1 MATDF
6 SDRPK
11 PPVLKRFANLDLDGD
26 DGQPLVARAPR
37 ARPTR
42 ADSAR
47 RGAQSAPI
55 VTAPSTG
62 PTASPTRPGPQRSP
76 QGIAARAPEPSP
88 RFPNDPDL
96 EAADLLARELTNN
109 SRYVRTEM
117 DPDSRRAQRAA
128 ELRGMRPPD
137 PMPPPRAPRSSR
149 RDPIETRL
157 DIDPTRGMTSTS
169 FVIGGAPSATG
180 ARSEGASSR
189 GSRAAFEREA
199 LARAADAL
207 VRRVTEDLRPAGPA
221 DLYDFDLPEGMT
233 PGVVTM
239 EVDLRRSP
247 RAPERPPRNTPRPPN
262 VAPPEARSQ
271 GPAESGPRRTRAPGV
286 FARGARTTP
295 VELTPMAARQI
306 MLMSWEAGVPGS
318 PLRILTSRVPGL
330 GRPELDFA
338 FDENLEPD
346 DLVFES
352 QGVTIVVDPASFSW
366 VSGRRIT
373 WHDVPGSEGF
383 SLLP

>member
-11 PPVLKRFANLDLDGD
+11 PPILKRFANLDLDGE
-26 DGQPLVARAPR
+26 DGQPLVERPARAQPN
-37 ARPTR
+37 R
-42 ADSAR
+42 ADATR
-47 RGAQSAPI
+47 RANPQAAPL
-55 VTAPSTG
+55 VTAPSSAAT
-62 PTASPTRPGPQRSP
+62 PTRPQR
-76 QGIAARAPEPSP
+76 IAARPPEPAS

-96 EAADLLARELTNN
+96 EAADLLARELTSN
-109 SRYVRTEM
+109 SRYVRSEM

-137 PMPPPRAPRSSR
+137 PVPPPRTPRPSR

-157 DIDPTRGMTSTS
+157 DVEASRGMTSTS
-169 FVIGGAPSATG
+169 FIIGGAPSAAG
-180 ARSEGASSR
+180 ARSEGVSSR

-199 LARAADAL
+199 LSLAAEAV
-207 VRRVTEDLRPAGPA
+207 VRRVTEDWRPAGPA
-221 DLYDFDLPEGMT
+221 DLYDFDLPEGLT

-262 VAPPEARSQ
+262 VAPSAPRAQPAQ
-271 GPAESGPRRTRAPGV
+271 GQAGPGGQRPRAPGV
-286 FARGARTTP
+286 FARGPRTTP

-330 GRPELDFA
+330 GRPEIDFA

-352 QGVTIVVDPASFSW
+352 QGVTIVVDPASLSW

>member
-1 MATDF
+1 MLHSTMATDF

-11 PPVLKRFANLDLDGD
+11 PPVLKRFANLDLDGE
-26 DGQPLVARAPR
+26 DGQPLAPRPARASKPA
-37 ARPTR
+37 ARVP
-42 ADSAR
+42 ASASPPLVT
-47 RGAQSAPI
+47 AAKASPPL
-55 VTAPSTG
+55 VTAPSRGQTATPTG
-62 PTASPTRPGPQRSP
+62 SPQR
-76 QGIAARAPEPSP
+76 IAPRPPAPPS
-88 RFPNDPDL
+88 RFPNDPELDAMDL
-96 EAADLLARELTNN
+96 MARQLTDN

-137 PMPPPRAPRSSR
+137 PVLPPRAPRPSR

-157 DIDPTRGMTSTS
+157 DVDASSRMTSTS
-169 FVIGGAPSATG
+169 FVIGRDGGRAGPE
-180 ARSEGASSR
+180 RPR

-199 LARAADAL
+199 LSRAADAL
-207 VRRVTEDLRPAGPA
+207 VRRITDDLRPAGPA
-221 DLYDFDLPEGMT
+221 DLYDFELPEGMT

-239 EVDLRRSP
+239 EVDLRHSP
-247 RAPERPPRNTPRPPN
+247 RAPERPARNTPRPAN
-262 VAPPEARSQ
+262 VRPASPPRS
-271 GPAESGPRRTRAPGV
+271 PGAW
-286 FARGARTTP
+286 ARGTRETP

-383 SLLP
+383 SILP